1 MKMGRKVE
9 EKRQR
14 GGLVTTAARAALRRA
29 RGVAPT
35 GVGGANLQAHE
46 HVKSPAKLLINR
58 DGWETKPFTGGD
70 ETTAAAES
78 KAAALE
84 KLSSGSGVCVLQ
96 RRKEAKECVRELI

>member
-1 MKMGRKVE
+1 
-9 EKRQR
+9 
-14 GGLVTTAARAALRRA
+14 
-29 RGVAPT
+29 
-35 GVGGANLQAHE
+35 
-46 HVKSPAKLLINR
+46 LINR